1 MEKEF
6 VPYELA
12 LRMKQL
18 GFNEPCFGYYFNH
31 SEENFKEGKFDYRGE
46 LNIEYSIY
54 KENTYYILAP
64 TFSQAF
70 RFFRENHNLHA
81 EPYTVDMGAIEYC
94 FQIRDLYSEKYIY
107 DNFVGAG
114 GSYHGTFDTPE
125 EAELKCLEKL
135 IDIVGIQNLR
145 MEQHNKFCSEIT
157 SDGVE
162 FLKSKGFIFK
172 PTETT
177 YPFYKSEHEHI
188 TLDIHA
194 SGKYR
199 LCVTTKYGVNGEN
212 VNTTFIANEEG
223 ETLKEFIN
231 KHIK

>member
-18 GFNEPCFGYYFNH
+18 GFDGSCFAIWSGFDEQNFSITDTIRLYSSGFRINGTQSSKFYINDFN
-31 SEENFKEGKFDYRGE
+31 SLRVA
-46 LNIEYSIY
+46 
-54 KENTYYILAP
+54 AP

-70 RFFRENHNLHA
+70 RWFRENHNLHA

-135 IDIVGIQNLR
+135 IEIV
-145 MEQHNKFCSEIT
+145 
-157 SDGVE
+157 
-162 FLKSKGFIFK
+162 
-172 PTETT
+172 
-177 YPFYKSEHEHI
+177 
-188 TLDIHA
+188 
-194 SGKYR
+194 
-199 LCVTTKYGVNGEN
+199 EN
-212 VNTTFIANEEG
+212 
-223 ETLKEFIN
+223 
-231 KHIK
+231 IK